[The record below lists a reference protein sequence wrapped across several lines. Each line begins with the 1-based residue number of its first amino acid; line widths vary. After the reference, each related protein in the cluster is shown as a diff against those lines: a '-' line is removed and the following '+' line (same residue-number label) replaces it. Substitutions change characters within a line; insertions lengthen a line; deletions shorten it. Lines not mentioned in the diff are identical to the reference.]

1 MLTRSLILFACL
13 TVAAGAIARAERSES
28 VPPRAPLAEFPMQM
42 GEWRG
47 VQEPPFEASIL
58 RVLGVDEYLTRA
70 YFLPDRSG
78 VGLYIGYY
86 RSQRQGDTMHSPLNC
101 LPGSGWEPISQTYA
115 RVPVASGAAGGA
127 PSEITINRYVVQKG
141 LDRQLVLY
149 WYQAHGRVIASEYW
163 SKFYLIRDAVR
174 LNRTDGA
181 LVRVIAPVLGDSVD
195 AEARAER
202 LGTAFIQT
210 MFPRL
215 SAYLPQ

>member
-1 MLTRSLILFACL
+1 MLTRSVILFVCL
-13 TVAAGAIARAERSES
+13 TVAAGAIARAERSEP

-47 VQEPPFEASIL
+47 IQEPPFEASIL
-58 RVLGVDEYLTRA
+58 KVLGADEYLTRA
-70 YFLPDRSG
+70 YFRPDRSG

-101 LPGSGWEPISQTYA
+101 LPGSGWEPVSQSYA
-115 RVPVASGAAGGA
+115 QIPLAAAGDGG
-127 PSEITINRYVVQKG
+127 PSEITVNRYVVQKG

-163 SKFYLIRDAVR
+163 SKFYLIRDAVQ

-181 LVRVIAPVLGDSVD
+181 LVRVIAPILGDPR
-195 AEARAER
+195 EGEPRAER
-202 LGTAFIQT
+202 LGTAFVQT

-215 SAYLPQ
+215 SAYLPK